1 MYQVNCINIPIY
13 KSNNKTCS
21 FLKIYKMQRNNFN
34 LRVHRTPA
42 QDHFTDTYAKI
53 FTFKLQTIFH
63 RCSQTPIK

>member
-1 MYQVNCINIPIY
+1 
-13 KSNNKTCS
+13 
-21 FLKIYKMQRNNFN
+21 MQRNNFN